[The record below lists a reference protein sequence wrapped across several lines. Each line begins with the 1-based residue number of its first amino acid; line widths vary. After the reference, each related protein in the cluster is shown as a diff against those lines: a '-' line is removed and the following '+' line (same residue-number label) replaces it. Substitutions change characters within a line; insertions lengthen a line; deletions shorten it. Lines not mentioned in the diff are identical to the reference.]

1 MKSKKILKQICAY
14 VLGAVLSIVNI
25 YSISYANTSNI
36 KTECYEQNGIQ
47 YKIVYTYIGDKVDIS
62 IRTDDSNDILK
73 LERNGKRI
81 TVEQL
86 EYQGRTFFG
95 SYKYDENVLYDNMDE
110 DLLKKRDVNPE
121 AYGKKVYDAWK
132 HKFWYSKNSTS
143 TALYYRIG
151 CVATYEL
158 NYNKL
163 DSTYQGYMNNY
174 VSSINKCNN
183 SYNKALAS
191 SGADAV
197 IAIIDLIIILSVT
210 VPIAGLVSIIVALV
224 GGLGVTVKHLVDSYS
239 YHLDAQHYYDIVKY
253 KGKKM

>member
-1 MKSKKILKQICAY
+1 MLKLIV
-14 VLGAVLSIVNI
+14 VLFIINI

-110 DLLKKRDVNPE
+110 DLLKKGMLIQKRT
-121 AYGKKVYDAWK
+121 KKK
-132 HKFWYSKNSTS
+132 
-143 TALYYRIG
+143 
-151 CVATYEL
+151 
-158 NYNKL
+158 
-163 DSTYQGYMNNY
+163 YMMRG
-174 VSSINKCNN
+174 SI
-183 SYNKALAS
+183 SF
-191 SGADAV
+191 G
-197 IAIIDLIIILSVT
+197 
-210 VPIAGLVSIIVALV
+210 
-224 GGLGVTVKHLVDSYS
+224 
-239 YHLDAQHYYDIVKY
+239 IVKIQLQPLCIIELVV
-253 KGKKM
+253 